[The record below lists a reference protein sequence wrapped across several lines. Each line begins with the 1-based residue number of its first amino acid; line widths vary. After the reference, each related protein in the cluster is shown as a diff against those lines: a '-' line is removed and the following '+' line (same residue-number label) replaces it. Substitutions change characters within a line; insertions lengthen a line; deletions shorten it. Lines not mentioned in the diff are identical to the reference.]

1 MILWFSAFTAARRNS
16 LFCLGFFFYL
26 FIARTLLCVVW
37 PVSKHNGMAV
47 WHFTSFSAPAQQ
59 ASSQCHSSS
68 DCKLHQTALML
79 KVRQCKSASNHFCW
93 GWADMRDNGV
103 YFHHDHLKE
112 RWRETA
118 PWIWTDIVV
127 LDQLGCEIFQV
138 LREVKSSL
146 IVCLFGFSAFI

>member
-47 WHFTSFSAPAQQ
+47 WHFTSFSAAAQQ

-127 LDQLGCEIFQV
+127 LDQLGCV
-138 LREVKSSL
+138 R
-146 IVCLFGFSAFI
+146 FSRCYGRWKAV

>member
-1 MILWFSAFTAARRNS
+1 
-16 LFCLGFFFYL
+16 
-26 FIARTLLCVVW
+26 
-37 PVSKHNGMAV
+37 
-47 WHFTSFSAPAQQ
+47 
-59 ASSQCHSSS
+59 
-68 DCKLHQTALML
+68 
-79 KVRQCKSASNHFCW
+79 
-93 GWADMRDNGV
+93 MRDNGV
-103 YFHHDHLKE
+103 YFYHDHLKE